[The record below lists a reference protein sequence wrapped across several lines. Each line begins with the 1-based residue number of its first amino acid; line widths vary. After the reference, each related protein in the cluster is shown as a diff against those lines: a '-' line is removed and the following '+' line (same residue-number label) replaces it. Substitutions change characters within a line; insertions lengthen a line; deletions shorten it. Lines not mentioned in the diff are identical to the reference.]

1 MTYTDIYTFL
11 TELTFIQTIGMLF
24 VMICLFCITWTILTY
39 ITTGLASSVKDQNK
53 ELLDNM
59 NCLDTKLNNN
69 QKLTK

>member
-39 ITTGLASSVKDQNK
+39 ITIGFASSVKDQNK

-59 NCLDTKLNNN
+59 HRLDTKLNNN